1 MLSPL
6 ADRTYR
12 HLFAAQ
18 VTALLGTGLST
29 VALALLAYD
38 LAGGNAGTVLGTAL
52 ALKMVAYVGIAPLIG
67 GFAHYLPRR
76 RLLIALDLARA
87 GFVLGLP
94 FVTEVWQVYYQVPLV
109 RTHAPSRAARWT

>member
-6 ADRTYR
+6 RFRTYR
-12 HLFAAQ
+12 QLFSAQ
-18 VTALLGTGLST
+18 VIALLGTGLST

-67 GFAHYLPRR
+67 GFAHHLPRR

-87 GFVLGLP
+87 AFVLGLP
-94 FVTEVWQVYYQVPLV
+94 FVTAVWQVYALIFLLN
-109 RTHAPSRAARWT
+109 ACSAAFTP